1 VLDPASL
8 GINLFM
14 LALIHGDDIALLI
27 ENDAACAGGS
37 LINRTDKLLRT
48 HGILPLNIFL

>member
-1 VLDPASL
+1 
-8 GINLFM
+8 M